1 MPGMLTDGHFSR
13 TRGTVAARGS
23 SGGAEGTP
31 SRLETQGSGSRTASE
46 IPGPHK
52 GDRGTVAARGSSGGA
67 EGTPSP
73 LPRLLLESR
82 TITKSGPPAKRETQ
96 IRGGPP

>member
-1 MPGMLTDGHFSR
+1 MPGMLTDGYFSR

-73 LPRLLLESR
+73 LRGSSSNPVPQAKFPRPHKG
-82 TITKSGPPAKRETQ
+82 T
-96 IRGGPP
+96 GGISWWS